1 MLLNNEN
8 GLFFAASSNS
18 IRWPKIN
25 DIKLFSNPET
35 STHCPQFLGETV
47 QSRHFSL
54 HNAFFFVLP
63 SFFFQIAKIWDFQ
76 LHNAFNF
83 FLTALV
89 FFLQIAKI
97 WDFPLHNAFNFFSY
111 CPFFAIF
118 FLQIFPRINNKKWLQ
133 KAFYLFKMI
142 KFSNLY
148 FAFFFL
154 RTDLF
159 SKSLPGP
166 VIRTDGVSESLPVPL
181 SGRRGEIR
189 SSY

>member
-35 STHCPQFLGETV
+35 SPHCPHFLDKIV
-47 QSRHFSL
+47 RSRHFPFIMHFL
-54 HNAFFFVLP
+54 FFR
-63 SFFFQIAKIWDFQ
+63 
-76 LHNAFNF
+76 
-83 FLTALV
+83 TALV

-118 FLQIFPRINNKKWLQ
+118 FLQIFTRINNKKWLQ

-181 SGRRGEIR
+181 SGRKSEIR
-189 SSY
+189 SSC